1 MILLLDEAQELTKKD
16 YEKVYSYF
24 EGGYFKSVVLVGV
37 DFNKEELPANVKDH
51 LKELNISNLKIDQV
65 MDLLKKR
72 VGELPMLTKQVV
84 EELYDLSDNNIRK
97 LLKNCEEVCKYA
109 VTFGEDK
116 ITSEVIKEALEVKEP
131 AKATKERIVEK
142 VKEKVAKKKE
152 VKKEEQKP
160 AKKPLK
166 KAQKEEKLA
175 KEKPKVYNP
184 DENLYLKGSAEELLN
199 KGTDEI
205 FSDDQYF

>member
-1 MILLLDEAQELTKKD
+1 
-16 YEKVYSYF
+16 
-24 EGGYFKSVVLVGV
+24 
-37 DFNKEELPANVKDH
+37 
-51 LKELNISNLKIDQV
+51 

-72 VGELPMLTKQVV
+72 VGELPMLSKEVV
-84 EELYDLSDNNIRK
+84 TELYEISDNNVRQ

-116 ITSEVIKEALEVKEP
+116 LSSGVIKEALELESP
-131 AKATKERIVEK
+131 AKATKERVVEQ
-142 VKEKVAKKKE
+142 VREKVAKKKE
-152 VKKEEQKP
+152 VKKEEPKP
-160 AKKPLK
+160 AKKPSK
-166 KAQKEEKLA
+166 KPQKSEKLET
-175 KEKPKVYNP
+175 EKPRVYDP